1 MSTDFI
7 TPIQVPQSLESL
19 TQTRETEKTGAS
31 SLFRSIFEGL
41 ANNVTETEA
50 NLEQQQYLLS
60 TGQIDDAHTVPVAA
74 SQAQLA
80 VDMLVQI
87 RNKAVEAYNEVM
99 RISL

>member
-1 MSTDFI
+1 MNTDFI

-19 TQTRETEKTGAS
+19 GQTKEAEKTQDKG
-31 SLFRSIFEGL
+31 LFKNIFQGL
-41 ANNVTETEA
+41 VNNVTESEA
-50 NLEQQQYLLS
+50 NLEQQEYLLS

-74 SQAQLA
+74 AQAQLA
-80 VDMLVQI
+80 MDMLVQI

>member
-1 MSTDFI
+1 MNTDFI

-19 TQTRETEKTGAS
+19 RQTKETEETGEN
-31 SLFRSIFEGL
+31 SLFKNIFQGL
-41 ANNVTETEA
+41 VNNVTESEA
-50 NLEQQQYLLS
+50 NLEQQEYLLS

-74 SQAQLA
+74 AQAQLA
-80 VDMLVQI
+80 MDMLVQI

>member
-1 MSTDFI
+1 MNTDFI

-19 TQTRETEKTGAS
+19 RQTKEAEKTGEN
-31 SLFRSIFEGL
+31 SLFKNIFQGL
-41 ANNVTETEA
+41 VNNVTESEA
-50 NLEQQQYLLS
+50 NLEQQEYLLS

-74 SQAQLA
+74 AQAQLA
-80 VDMLVQI
+80 MDMLVQI